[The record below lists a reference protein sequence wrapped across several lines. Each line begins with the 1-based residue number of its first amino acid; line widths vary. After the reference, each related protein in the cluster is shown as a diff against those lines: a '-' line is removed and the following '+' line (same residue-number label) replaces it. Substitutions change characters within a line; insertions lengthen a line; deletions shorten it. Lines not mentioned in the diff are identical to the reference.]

1 MVKKIEYND
10 IRLYVKITIFKWIIY
25 KFKTIIIIFIIK
37 IILILKNIKLSS
49 WLYWLT
55 SSNL

>member
-49 WLYWLT
+49 WLYWLK
-55 SSNL
+55 S